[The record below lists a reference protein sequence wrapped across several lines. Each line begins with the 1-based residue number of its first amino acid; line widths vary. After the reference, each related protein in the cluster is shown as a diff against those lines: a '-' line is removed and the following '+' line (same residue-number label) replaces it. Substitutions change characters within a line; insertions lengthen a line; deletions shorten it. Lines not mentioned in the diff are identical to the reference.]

1 MLYLNL
7 EIQAFFFGGILPEL
21 RNGDVLR
28 LQYLNNV
35 EIMKNDIK
43 TASDFGSKLLNYVIE
58 DMEQVELNS
67 LLSAS

>member
-1 MLYLNL
+1 
-7 EIQAFFFGGILPEL
+7 
-21 RNGDVLR
+21 
-28 LQYLNNV
+28 V

-43 TASDFGSKLLNYVIE
+43 TASDFGGKLLNYVIE